1 MPEFSLDPRIAADSV
16 ALAQLPL
23 SELRLMKDA
32 RFRWVILVPRVP
44 GAVEIVDLAKPDRA
58 ALFEEIT
65 AVSAALRAAT
75 GCDKLN
81 VAAIGNYVR
90 QLHVHVVARFTAD
103 AAWPKPVWGWPGDA
117 VAYDPADQDRL
128 AADIRTRLS
137 PQFP

>member
-1 MPEFSLDPRIAADSV
+1 MPEFLLDPQIAADST
-16 ALAQLPL
+16 ALAHLPL

-32 RFRWVILVPRVP
+32 RFRWVILVPRVA

-58 ALFEEIT
+58 ALFEEIN

-75 GCDKLN
+75 HCHKLN

-90 QLHVHVVARFTAD
+90 QLHVHVVARFTTD
-103 AAWPKPVWGWPGDA
+103 AAWPKPVWGWPGDV
-117 VAYDPADQDRL
+117 VAYDPAERDRL
-128 AADIRTRLS
+128 AADIRTHLS